1 MADEFQRLW
10 ETVTR
15 DPGHM
20 AFLPLGEHLRRR
32 GELESAARVAVNGLE
47 KHPYLAAGHDL
58 YARILTDMGDWEAAE
73 EEWLQ
78 GIDAEPTH
86 SGSNKGLGF
95 LSFRQGRLDDALEY
109 LETALTADPS
119 DQTTVRAL
127 DAVRAAA
134 VDAAATVEEPEP
146 TPHPAPTAKDT
157 VFAGLEGS
165 DEGMLLVDQRGRILG
180 GRLHAPGGGSDI
192 SDAVAAYLAGATQE
206 AERTAR
212 MLDLGEWRWIVSEG
226 PEGNIYVTPPTDET
240 LLFIL
245 RDRTVPAG
253 RLALLAER
261 AGAAARQWLARQR
274 L

>member
-47 KHPYLAAGHDL
+47 KHPALASGHDL
-58 YARILTDMGDWEAAE
+58 YARILTDMGDFETAE
-73 EEWLQ
+73 EEWQQAL
-78 GIDAEPTH
+78 DAEPRHT
-86 SGSNKGLGF
+86 GANKGMGF
-95 LSFRQGRLDDALEY
+95 VRFREGHLDEALDY
-109 LETALTADPS
+109 LETALASDPS
-119 DQTTVRAL
+119 DQAIVRAL
-127 DAVRAAA
+127 HAVRAA
-134 VDAAATVEEPEP
+134 VIDAMAEAEQDPI
-146 TPHPAPTAKDT
+146 AISGATAKKT

-180 GRLHAPGGGSDI
+180 GRLHAQGGSDI
-192 SDAVAAYLAGATQE
+192 SEAVAAYLAGATQE

-212 MLDLGEWRWIVSEG
+212 MLELGEWKWIVGEG

-245 RDRTVPAG
+245 RDRSVPAG

>member
-1 MADEFQRLW
+1 MADEFTRLW

-15 DPGHM
+15 DPGDM

-47 KHPYLAAGHDL
+47 KHPHLAAGRDL
-58 YARILTDMGDWEAAE
+58 YARILTDMGDFEAAG
-73 EEWLQ
+73 EEWEQALE
-78 GIDAEPTH
+78 AEPQHT
-86 SGSNKGLGF
+86 GAQKGLGF
-95 LSFRQGRLDDALEY
+95 VRFREGNLYEALEY
-109 LETALTADPS
+109 LENALATDPT
-119 DQTTVRAL
+119 DQTIVRAL
-127 DAVRAAA
+127 YAVRAA
-134 VDAAATVEEPEP
+134 VDEATTAPQESEPNAITSEE
-146 TPHPAPTAKDT
+146 T

-180 GRLHAPGGGSDI
+180 GWLHAPGGGDI
-192 SDAVAAYLAGATQE
+192 SEAVAAYLAGATQE

-212 MLDLGEWRWIVSEG
+212 MLGLGQWEWIVSEG
-226 PEGNIYVTPPTDET
+226 PGGNSYVTAPTDET

-253 RLALLAER
+253 RLALLAEHAR
-261 AGAAARQWLARQR
+261 AAARQWLASQQ

>member
-47 KHPYLAAGHDL
+47 KHPALAAGHDL
-58 YARILTDMGDWEAAE
+58 YARILTDMGDFEAAE
-73 EEWLQ
+73 EEWQQAL
-78 GIDAEPTH
+78 DAEPRHT
-86 SGSNKGLGF
+86 GANKGMGF
-95 LSFRQGRLDDALEY
+95 VRFREGHLDEALEY
-109 LETALTADPS
+109 LETALASVPS
-119 DQTTVRAL
+119 DQAIVRAL
-127 DAVRAAA
+127 HAVRAAII
-134 VDAAATVEEPEP
+134 DATAEAEEQGPI
-146 TPHPAPTAKDT
+146 AISGATAKDT

-165 DEGMLLVDQRGRILG
+165 DGGMLLVDQRGRILG
-180 GRLHAPGGGSDI
+180 GRLHAPGGGDI
-192 SDAVAAYLAGATQE
+192 SETVAAYLAGATQE

-212 MLDLGEWRWIVSEG
+212 MLELGEWEWIVSEG

-253 RLALLAER
+253 RLALLSER
-261 AGAAARQWLARQR
+261 AGAAARQWLVRQR